1 MLINRTLARSGGFR
15 GSPIGQR
22 FYTLGEQPWE
32 IVGIVDDVHQFGL
45 DREPGPQIFID
56 FRQSPGAGLN
66 GLFFALRADARVAV
80 PAADVRR
87 VALQQDPLAAV
98 NPVATME
105 QLLSNTMSRR
115 RLYAVLLGVF
125 AAGALALAVIG
136 LYGTISYSVAHR
148 TREIG
153 VRMALGAP
161 RQAVLALV
169 LRQNLLIAVAGIAL
183 GLAGAAGLTRYLSG
197 MLFELTPLDP
207 ATFVVVVAL
216 FAAVAALASL
226 VPARRATRIDA
237 QVALRT
243 E

>member
-1 MLINRTLARSGGFR
+1 MLINRTLARSGEFTGN
-15 GSPIGQR
+15 PIGQR
-22 FYTLGEQPWE
+22 FYTLGDQPWE
-32 IVGIVDDVHQFGL
+32 IIGIVDDVHQFGL
-45 DREPGPQIFID
+45 DREPGPQIFVD
-56 FRQSPGAGLN
+56 VRQSPGAGLN
-66 GLFFALRADARVAV
+66 GMFFALRTDERVAV
-80 PAADVRR
+80 PATEVRR
-87 VALQQDPLAAV
+87 VALQLDPLAAV
-98 NPVATME
+98 SAVATME
-105 QLLSNTMSRR
+105 QLVSNTMSRR

-136 LYGTISYSVAHR
+136 LYGTMSYSVAHR

-153 VRMALGAP
+153 IRMALGAP

-169 LRQNLLIAVAGIAL
+169 LRQSLLIALAGIAL

-207 ATFVVVVAL
+207 GTFIVVAL

-226 VPARRATRIDA
+226 VPARRATRIDP

>member
-1 MLINRTLARSGGFR
+1 
-15 GSPIGQR
+15 
-22 FYTLGEQPWE
+22 
-32 IVGIVDDVHQFGL
+32 
-45 DREPGPQIFID
+45 
-56 FRQSPGAGLN
+56 
-66 GLFFALRADARVAV
+66 
-80 PAADVRR
+80 
-87 VALQQDPLAAV
+87 
-98 NPVATME
+98 
-105 QLLSNTMSRR
+105 MSRR

-169 LRQNLLIAVAGIAL
+169 LRQSLRIAVVGIAL
-183 GLAGAAGLTRYLSG
+183 GLAGAVGLTRYLSG

-207 ATFVVVVAL
+207 ATFAVVVAL

-226 VPARRATRIDA
+226 VPARRATRIDP
-237 QVALRT
+237 QVALRS